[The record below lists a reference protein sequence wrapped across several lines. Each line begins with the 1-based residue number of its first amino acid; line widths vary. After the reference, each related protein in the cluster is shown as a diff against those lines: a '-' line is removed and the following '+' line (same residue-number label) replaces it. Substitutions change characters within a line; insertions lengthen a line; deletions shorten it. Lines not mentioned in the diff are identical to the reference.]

1 MGAVQPE
8 ENISET
14 EERRNICLNDQST
27 ILCQTKIDQNIPHLD
42 HKTSSPEKSE
52 QGGLC
57 DSLLDNEE
65 NLFVFDNPD
74 DNAVTTQ
81 LLDAQVSGKDIRKIA
96 VLRGGLRPCEPC
108 YFTRVN
114 FL

>member
-1 MGAVQPE
+1 M
-8 ENISET
+8 
-14 EERRNICLNDQST
+14 NDQST

-57 DSLLDNEE
+57 DTLLDNEE

-81 LLDAQVSGKDIRKIA
+81 LVDAEVSGKDIIKGDKRRQKQKSSQKF
-96 VLRGGLRPCEPC
+96 VKKSRR
-108 YFTRVN
+108 
-114 FL
+114 